1 MWHLGPSLLLL
12 VQWTGISSATFF
24 LAINNKLREVKNW
37 DLCFGEG
44 EEAFILRFLLFVV
57 TIGKQHVS
65 KF

>member
-1 MWHLGPSLLLL
+1 M
-12 VQWTGISSATFF
+12 
-24 LAINNKLREVKNW
+24 REVKNW